1 MSQFANVMEVFNLLD
16 KNNCRECGEK
26 TCMSFAASVFMG
38 AKQLWQCPTISQE
51 TIAGYG
57 VQEKRQHGAE
67 DDFNQRVAR
76 LKTGLR
82 SMDLAARAESIGAD
96 YEQDKISLKI
106 MGKRLSIDID
116 GNVSTDIHVNPWVL
130 VSALS
135 YINYCKGIPPTSD
148 WVPLRELPSGQDWY
162 RLFGEQCEK
171 VLKKTADGYPDL
183 FADVVD
189 IFSGKQIANQFQSD
203 IAVILSPLPLVP
215 MLICYW
221 KPEEGMDSALNL
233 FFDATAEGNIGIDGL
248 YTLGTGIAKMF
259 EQMALQHGVAVG

>member
-1 MSQFANVMEVFNLLD
+1 MSQFANVMEVFYLLD
-16 KNNCRECGEK
+16 KSNCRKCGDK

-38 AKQLWQCPTISQE
+38 TKQLSLCPVLSQE
-51 TIAGYG
+51 VIARYG
-57 VQEKRQHGAE
+57 IQEKIQRGAV
-67 DDFNQRVAR
+67 DDFNQRVVK

-82 SMDLAARAESIGAD
+82 SMDFATRAEAIGAD
-96 YEQDKISLKI
+96 YEQGKLSLKI
-106 MGKRLSIDID
+106 MGKRLSIDMD

-135 YINYCKGIPPTSD
+135 YINYCKGIPLSSN

-162 RLFGEQCEK
+162 RLFGQQCEK
-171 VLKKTADGYPDL
+171 VLKKTADGYSDL

-189 IFSGKQIANQFQSD
+189 IFSGKQIADQFQSD

-233 FFDATAEGNIGIDGL
+233 FFDATAEDNIGIDGL

-259 EQMALQHGVAVG
+259 EQMALQHGVVVG